1 MINNPNAQKTSP
13 NNLMPSRIY
22 FSLNREKLSIRGVR
36 GLFQTPTPRD
46 AAWVYSSSAFKNSAR
61 LSRRSFAGY
70 FPGSR
75 RIRQLGIS
83 RHFRRNTRVEHRSST
98 FVVDDI
104 ADFSILTQRYRNHVV
119 KFHIGSGGDLDG
131 TRQVH

>member
-22 FSLNREKLSIRGVR
+22 FLAQPREAEHTGRPRALSDAHATRR
-36 GLFQTPTPRD
+36 RLGLQLQRFQEQRPL
-46 AAWVYSSSAFKNSAR
+46 VSKE
-61 LSRRSFAGY
+61 FAGY

-83 RHFRRNTRVEHRSST
+83 RHFRRNTRVEHRSSA

-119 KFHIGSGGDLDG
+119 KFHTGSGGDLDG